1 MLLALLLFV
10 GYLRVLYYIFFQSK
24 DKLPVW
30 RVALFLLSCIPLFS
44 SFYFFNKEI
53 TILFIYKYK
62 LYLRVFFIISL
73 LFFVYADWKIVEN
86 SGDEKRKSDTRKEL
100 LALAVAIITYI
111 GIGPNLWVGL
121 LHECGL
127 T

>member
-30 RVALFLLSCIPLFS
+30 RVALFLLSCIPLFG

-53 TILFIYKYK
+53 AILLIYKYK
-62 LYLRVFFIISL
+62 LYL
-73 LFFVYADWKIVEN
+73 
-86 SGDEKRKSDTRKEL
+86 
-100 LALAVAIITYI
+100 
-111 GIGPNLWVGL
+111 
-121 LHECGL
+121 
-127 T
+127 

>member
-62 LYLRVFFIISL
+62 LYLRVFYNIFIIFRICGL
-73 LFFVYADWKIVEN
+73 EN
-86 SGDEKRKSDTRKEL
+86 SRE
-100 LALAVAIITYI
+100 
-111 GIGPNLWVGL
+111 
-121 LHECGL
+121 
-127 T
+127 

>member
-44 SFYFFNKEI
+44 SVYFLIKRLRYYSFINI
-53 TILFIYKYK
+53 SCIYKFFYNI
-62 LYLRVFFIISL
+62 FIIFRICGL
-73 LFFVYADWKIVEN
+73 EN
-86 SGDEKRKSDTRKEL
+86 SRE
-100 LALAVAIITYI
+100 
-111 GIGPNLWVGL
+111 
-121 LHECGL
+121 
-127 T
+127 